1 MSRLVTIGIAMLLLA
16 GGARGALV
24 LHNGSFDLDQP
35 LGGVDDP
42 VTAPTGWYQ
51 HYSEDQ
57 SWSDFRFGNVGNGG
71 WNNNGITLGQN
82 YLGPD
87 FTPGPED
94 GYYYTSVGTYGGE
107 VSATVRGSGY
117 NRSGRPNP
125 AGDFYVQLYST
136 KPGAFTAAD
145 GNDVAATGVGT
156 LLGELKVDISSLT
169 GTTPLSQ
176 AFQLTVPFAGTGI
189 APGDTVWL
197 RFWDGPDNGNLD
209 TFDEPTIDNVTL
221 TSVVPEPGALGLLLL
236 AAIPLIRR
244 TTRR

>member
-1 MSRLVTIGIAMLLLA
+1 MSRLVTIGIALLLLLA

-24 LHNGSFDLDQP
+24 LHNGSFDLDPP
-35 LGGVDDP
+35 LGNLDDP
-42 VTAPTGWYQ
+42 EKAPTGWYQ
-51 HYSEDQ
+51 HYSEPQ
-57 SWSDFRFGNVGNGG
+57 SWSDFRFGATGNGA

-94 GYYYTSVGTYGGE
+94 GYYYTSVGAYGGE
-107 VSATVRGSGY
+107 ASATVRGSGY

-136 KPGAFTAAD
+136 RPGAFTPAD
-145 GNDVAATGVGT
+145 GNDVAAAGT
-156 LLGELKVDISSLT
+156 LLGELHVDISALT

-197 RFWDGPDNGNLD
+197 RIWDGPDNGDLD
-209 TFDEPTIDNVTL
+209 NFDETTIDNVTL
-221 TSVVPEPGALGLLLL
+221 TTVVPEPGALGVLLL
-236 AAIPLIRR
+236 AALPLVRR

>member
-1 MSRLVTIGIAMLLLA
+1 MSRFVTIGIALSLLA
-16 GGARGALV
+16 GTARGALV
-24 LHNGSFDLDQP
+24 LRNGSFDLDPP
-35 LGGVDDP
+35 LGDLDDP
-42 VTAPTGWYQ
+42 AVAPTGWYQ

-71 WNNNGITLGQN
+71 WNYNGITLGQN
-82 YLGPD
+82 YLGPE

-94 GYYYTSVGTYGGE
+94 GYYYTSVGAYGGE

-117 NRSGRPNP
+117 NRSGRANP

-145 GNDVAATGVGT
+145 GNDVAAAGT

-197 RFWDGPDNGNLD
+197 RIWDGPDDGNLD

-221 TSVVPEPGALGLLLL
+221 STVVPEPGGLGVLLL
-236 AAIPLIRR
+236 AASPLVRR
-244 TTRR
+244 TARR